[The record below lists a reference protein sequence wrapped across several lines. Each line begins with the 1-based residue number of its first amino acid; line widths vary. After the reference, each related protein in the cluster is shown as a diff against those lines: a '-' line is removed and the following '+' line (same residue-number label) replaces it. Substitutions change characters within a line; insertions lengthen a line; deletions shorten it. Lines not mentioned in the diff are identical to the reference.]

1 MAAFIDGLEQLC
13 HLYMTDINK
22 LRSNMKSQSNQ
33 YIRNAND
40 TIETLANGMFIESS
54 PQFCTY
60 AHIYRYDS
68 LEVFTTFMGVFPG
81 LSLSIHLIVPYLV
94 KTIGKV
100 RNQFR
105 VSSVLLLYKC
115 ARIKT
120 TTVST
125 TCTPSPSQKSIE
137 YVYVTQS
144 ALYIHSFLLL
154 LLSIDTTTRFI
165 ASQACTS
172 ASCTPLSFL
181 LLLRFTYSR
190 DR

>member
-1 MAAFIDGLEQLC
+1 MAAFIDGLKQLC

-94 KTIGKV
+94 KTIAKV
-100 RNQFR
+100 RNQCR
-105 VSSVLLLYKC
+105 VSSVLPLYKC

-137 YVYVTQS
+137 YVYGTHS

-172 ASCTPLSFL
+172 VSCTPLSFL